1 MSTSLISTPELLALH
16 KEVITLTASSVTQ
29 RDINA
34 AAKQQRRHEL
44 KLLDTAS
51 ICPVPQIKTF
61 QDRLPSLKESRLQK
75 LVTDQ
80 FYNADVMATALCV
93 TDAVLYTQPVQIGS
107 VSTLMRIRH
116 WIQNLHGSPD
126 TLKAGLATARDLFAV
141 KTILDSEDS
150 DLVHELCVG
159 LFGTNRLRVSVP
171 NFTYIYGGFECSP
184 PIIQDKR
191 VVSWCHSMK
200 QSSTSG
206 HPVNYLLYE
215 NIFPGSITLAE
226 YVQSCTAS
234 QFLDKY
240 LQVIYALRQA
250 VQAIDFTHYRLTAD
264 RVILRPIKSNSSDK
278 IMFELPYVTERGLEY
293 VLTDAVATLT
303 DFSWA
308 HFDYNGEPWG
318 NYHHVDTF
326 VYPRRSFPLADA
338 YKLLC
343 TSMAVMQSSGN
354 TATFTDLATILSFF
368 SSERPVD
375 LIRQQAS
382 IGYSLPLTP
391 RVASKNLDDLTRY
404 IRQIQAC
411 SFLSPNPGSHRVLGC
426 QGTDFCITTEGM
438 TRLIGLDKPAT
449 PETVFDF
456 YAMGTERLSQGKSLD
471 DVKRQFP
478 YDTSTRQ
485 AQDKLDH
492 VLTDISQGLKSIR
505 RVDLG
510 LLPIT
515 EIFTWTTLEAYRQY
529 LIRVAQLYDQLE
541 TANIQIT
548 VLKFTAEA
556 YNDQATLSLMDDR
569 YQQLLSLM
577 IPLNDHLASFRDDR
591 KHLES
596 VLDNP
601 VNQEFIDTAI
611 KRDPRLNWYWE
622 GQHIFDYMLT
632 PQVV

>member
-1 MSTSLISTPELLALH
+1 MSAPLISTPELLALH
-16 KEVITLTASSVTQ
+16 KEVSTLTSSSVTQ

-34 AAKQQRRHEL
+34 AAKQQRRQEL

-51 ICPVPQIKTF
+51 ICPVPKIKTF
-61 QDRLPSLKESRLQK
+61 QDRLPGLKESRLQK

-93 TDAVLYTQPVQIGS
+93 TDAVLYTQPVQIGA
-107 VSTLMRIRH
+107 VTTLMRIRH

-126 TLKAGLATARDLFAV
+126 EFKASLATARDLFAV
-141 KTILDSEDS
+141 KTTLDSPDS

-159 LFGTNRLRVSVP
+159 LFGTNRLRVAVP

-191 VVSWCHSMK
+191 VISWCHDQK
-200 QSSTSG
+200 NTSSSG
-206 HPVNYLLYE
+206 NPVNYLLYE
-215 NIFPGSITLAE
+215 NIFPASITLAE
-226 YVQSCTAS
+226 YVRSCTTS

-240 LQVIYALRQA
+240 LQVLYALRQA

-264 RVILRPIKSNSSDK
+264 RVILRPIKPNSSDK
-278 IMFELPYVTERGLEY
+278 SLFELPYVTERGLEY
-293 VLTDAVATLT
+293 LLTDAVATLT

-308 HFDYNGEPWG
+308 HFEYNGEPLG

-343 TSMAVMQSSGN
+343 TSLESMQSSGN
-354 TATFTDLATILSFF
+354 GATFTDVSTLLAFF
-368 SSERPVD
+368 SSEHPRD
-375 LIRQQAS
+375 IIRQHAP

-391 RVASKNLDDLTRY
+391 RLAATTLDDLTRY

-411 SFLSPNPGSHRVLGC
+411 AFLSSTPGTHRVLGC
-426 QGTDFCITTEGM
+426 QGTDFCITAEGM

-456 YAMGTERLSQGKSLD
+456 YAIGTERLSQGQSLD
-471 DVKRQFP
+471 DLKRQFP
-478 YDTSTRQ
+478 YDKATNQ
-485 AQDKLDH
+485 AKDKLDH
-492 VLTDISQGLKSIR
+492 LFTDIAQGLKSIR
-505 RVDLG
+505 RLDLS

-515 EIFTWTTLEAYRQY
+515 DIFTWATLDAYRQY
-529 LIRVAQLYDQLE
+529 LIRVAQVYDQLE

-548 VLKFTAEA
+548 VLKFTADA
-556 YNDQATLSLMDDR
+556 YNDRLTLDLMDER

-577 IPLNDHLASFRDDR
+577 IPLNDHLSSFRDDR

-601 VNQEFIDTAI
+601 VNQEFIDMAI
-611 KRDPRLNWYWE
+611 KRDPRLNWYWQ

-632 PQVV
+632 PQVM